1 MLSRAVRI
9 NTRSGPVWCLQL
21 ASIERPTA
29 AVIFIGRT
37 VREAVACY
45 QAHSRAMRGGVV

>member
-1 MLSRAVRI
+1 MLSRAIRI

-21 ASIERPTA
+21 ASIDRAGA

-45 QAHSRAMRGGVV
+45 QAHSRAMRGLA